1 MSRKGIMLCY
11 PFEEKRLLKWNPPY
25 LIQPKL
31 NGERCRA
38 LLLDEPV
45 MLSSE
50 ENLITSCPHILQELR
65 TIVQRFP
72 ELKGLELDGEN
83 YSHGTLLQ
91 DIHSIVSRK
100 TGVLHDDYE
109 EISLHVFDLAL
120 DLPQITRTFGLTSLF
135 ELVGETQHIFQVPAY
150 PVNTLD
156 EINKYLE
163 QFIKDGY
170 EGMILRDSEAH
181 YVRKRSTQMMKFK
194 PRKGDVYQIVGLQE
208 EVSIHGEKKG
218 TLGAFVLQGTD
229 GTLFK
234 VGTGFTAEQR
244 KEYYHDE
251 FLGKWAKIL
260 YQTKS
265 KDGVPCH
272 SVFVSVLSQPIIT
285 EEEGVE
291 VPDIWK

>member
-11 PFEEKRLLKWNPPY
+11 PFEEKRLLRWNPPY

-38 LLLDEPV
+38 LLLDEPI

-50 ENLITSCPHILQELR
+50 ENLITSCPHILEELR

-83 YSHGTLLQ
+83 YSHGTALQ

-100 TGVLHDDYE
+100 TGGLHDDYE
-109 EISLHVFDLAL
+109 EISFYVFDLVL
-120 DLPQITRTFGLTSLF
+120 SLQ
-135 ELVGETQHIFQVPAY
+135 QHIRLDAVSRIFNLPFEFHHLKRVPY
-150 PVNTLD
+150 WYVETLD
-156 EINKYLE
+156 DINHYLE
-163 QFIKDGY
+163 SFMQQGY
-170 EGMILRDSEAH
+170 EGIIIRDRDAP

-194 PRKGDVYQIVGLQE
+194 PRKSDVYQIVDLQE
-208 EVSIHGEKKG
+208 EVSIHGENKG
-218 TLGAFVLQGTD
+218 TLGAFVLRGTD
-229 GTLFK
+229 GTIFK
-234 VGTGFTAEQR
+234 VGTGFNAEQR
-244 KEYYHDE
+244 KEYYNNE

-272 SVFVSVLSQPIIT
+272 SVFVSVLSEPVIS

-291 VPDIWK
+291 VPDIWT